1 MDLHQAARR
10 GSVLD
15 IQSAIEE
22 GCDVNTRDEA
32 GKTPLWFAVQ
42 EGHLEACKFLIA
54 RGASVEEQIHNV
66 LELAVQEGYAEIV
79 ELLWPHCEGERQ
91 YLCLE
96 TAISLGFHG
105 IADFFIETRAFEY
118 QHSQSSHLEMIQ
130 RYGFPARDIAA
141 FQQWERFIF
150 VRRFEKLPLNRIFF
164 DYALLLATKADR
176 NAGLRLVTL
185 LLQGDTPLANP
196 NCIIKIDAEIET
208 PLTNAAEKN
217 NLEILDILVQRPDIQ
232 LTSRG
237 KYGWPAF
244 LHLLATPDFIDSEKG
259 RIMARMLSNEP
270 FPHFFPIDDRAAR
283 LEIVFRNALRLED
296 NVMLKRLIDLIH
308 GAAGT
313 SILPLLIKAN
323 DAHGLRWLLN
333 SDVVRAS
340 KPPPHLWVLLCD
352 FFQRNPGSEALSLFS
367 RVAGYLAEKEIW
379 NRMILVCLNSNNF
392 RFAKQFFYPLN
403 EILPMEIAEETLAG
417 LSQASMD
424 QSLMKEWADK
434 GFANAT
440 LWSALR
446 FDTWKSPAFESLLS
460 CSYVDLDKP
469 FPSTRGLGAGEA
481 NIASPPLI
489 GNSTGNSTGQKRKFQ
504 SGSAADSPGLHVP
517 LGPPDS
523 AVLTDYQIQLI
534 LLEQANKRRLAREG
548 KGEPSILKSP
558 LVWAAANRKPQ
569 LVELLLCTSRV
580 DVNSQDSLN
589 QTSLMHAIAVND
601 QQTVEILLKSKD
613 IDLNLRDH
621 DGRTAIFH
629 ATEIGDLH
637 IIRLLTETRRVDLS
651 IRDSKGKTVIDLAKK
666 TKNQNLVAA
675 LTP

>member
-333 SDVVRAS
+333 SDV
-340 KPPPHLWVLLCD
+340 
-352 FFQRNPGSEALSLFS
+352 
-367 RVAGYLAEKEIW
+367 
-379 NRMILVCLNSNNF
+379 
-392 RFAKQFFYPLN
+392 QFFYPLN